1 MAGAQHRCGMQ
12 AGDFD
17 FTTLDMGCLSEHPA
31 PECVHRERSGAGG
44 SRGPRRAATPSSRLC
59 EPPPAPRSGAIP
71 RPPSR
76 PSPPPRLLGPPP
88 SFLSLPP
95 QSLLLARP
103 VRARDCLPRSS
114 LESRGLWV
122 SHRSVCAHLCAS
134 PSLYQSLSA
143 YLCLSVCLFL
153 GLIAVSVRQSI
164 SPSGPGVAAGRARV
178 AMSGACT
185 SYVSAEQEVVRGF
198 SCPRPGGEAAAV
210 FCCGFRD
217 HKYCCDD
224 PHSFFPYEHS
234 YMWWLRYRPWPSPH
248 LVPRAR
254 PSHLAPSSAQPRAK
268 PSVLIQVRTPKSTPT
283 PTPPLP
289 AQALTSPDPPCSRFS
304 APFPH
309 FNSTVIQ
316 IHP

>member
-76 PSPPPRLLGPPP
+76 PSPLPRLLGPPP

-164 SPSGPGVAAGRARV
+164 SPSGPGVAAGRAGRDERRLHELRERR
-178 AMSGACT
+178 AGGGAWLQLP
-185 SYVSAEQEVVRGF
+185 AAGGRGGRGLLLRL
-198 SCPRPGGEAAAV
+198 PRPQV
-210 FCCGFRD
+210 L
-217 HKYCCDD
+217 
-224 PHSFFPYEHS
+224 
-234 YMWWLRYRPWPSPH
+234 LRRPAQLLPLRAQLHVVAQVPALALTPPSTP
-248 LVPRAR
+248 R
-254 PSHLAPSSAQPRAK
+254 PS
-268 PSVLIQVRTPKSTPT
+268 
-283 PTPPLP
+283 
-289 AQALTSPDPPCSRFS
+289 
-304 APFPH
+304 
-309 FNSTVIQ
+309 
-316 IHP
+316 